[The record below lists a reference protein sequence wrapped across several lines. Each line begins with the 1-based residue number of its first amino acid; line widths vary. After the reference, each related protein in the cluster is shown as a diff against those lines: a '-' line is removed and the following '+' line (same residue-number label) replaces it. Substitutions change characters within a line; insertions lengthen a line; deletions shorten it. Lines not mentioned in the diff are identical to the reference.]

1 MKSIRKFSKIT
12 IVLVAV
18 FMVIALFRYREYDDT
33 PLVPEQL
40 EYYFDEGWLMYSS
53 DSAERVAVTLPYS
66 GKIQAS
72 ETIIFENTLSEEYAD
87 LTLKFSAENAAV
99 RVLLDGEVLYPQESQ
114 EDTGD
119 GQYYVYIPDITEDD
133 AAERQLC
140 IELTVIEHD
149 REILLGGIVAEINS
163 TFVVG
168 LVGSNLTD
176 IVCCLLIVITAMIM
190 FVLAMIRWYT
200 SQPSRGELYLGLFG
214 LTAGVYSFIG
224 TYTLN
229 LFFDMREAY
238 VIQEYLM
245 LMLPLFLALYF
256 EQNLRSLYPRR
267 FAALLCMVSCNA
279 VIQILLEWLGGWKLV
294 QMADISTAVVGLV
307 CVTGIISLLQM
318 KNKSSRYQMALSVLS
333 VFMLLAGEV
342 GKVLLNAFSMYSYAT
357 VAGLHGMTSSG
368 MMFTILHIL
377 QISKEYR
384 FDAEEKIRAA
394 ELQNKL
400 LEKANKDADL
410 ARHEALAANEAK
422 GKFLAQMSHEIRTP
436 INAVLGM
443 DEMILRESKE
453 QNVREY
459 AMDIYTAGQSLL
471 SLINDILDFSKIDS
485 GKMEIVPVEYDISSL
500 IHDLVNMTSQR
511 AADKGLSLEVEADAQ
526 IPSRLYGDD
535 VRIRQILINI
545 LTNAVKYTHEGTVWL
560 RVHSRVMNETALLY
574 FEVEDTGI
582 GIKAED
588 LPKLSAEFERIE
600 EDKNRNIEGT
610 GLGMSITIQL
620 LALLGSR
627 LHVESTYG
635 KGSKFY
641 FELEQKII
649 DDTPIGDFASNV
661 QQMAQDFHYEAAL
674 YAPDA
679 KLLVVDDNVV
689 NRKVLRNL
697 LKETAIQVTEAA
709 SGAECLQ
716 LVQENQ
722 FDLIFLDHMMPEM
735 DGVETLH
742 CMKALP
748 EYPCK
753 DTPVVVLTAN
763 AVSGAKEAYLSEGFD
778 DFLSKPIVPDKLE
791 AMLLKMLPEAL
802 LCTVREP
809 VKKPEV
815 QEAAALP
822 LEELPFVEG
831 LDWNYAWLH
840 LPEYE
845 LLAYTVREFYDQ
857 IDSAADCLERA
868 YRQCTEEKNP
878 EPYRIQ
884 VHAMKSLAA
893 TIGIIS
899 LSGIARVLESAAKD
913 GRIEVILSMTEIFL
927 EEWRSYRLK
936 LQGVFGIGSTQGKEV
951 TDYSVIRALVEMVR
965 VSMQE
970 MEIDKADECV
980 RQLRDYDFP
989 AEIWQEIQ
997 KLAEAVTNLDPEE
1010 TERLANL
1017 LSEKMAG

>member
-1 MKSIRKFSKIT
+1 MKSIRNFSKIT

-18 FMVIALFRYREYDDT
+18 FMVIALFRYQEYDDT

-53 DSAERVAVTLPYS
+53 YSAEKVAVTLPYS

-99 RVLLDGEVLYPQESQ
+99 RVLLDGEVLYPQEPQ
-114 EDTGD
+114 EDTGE

-140 IELTVIEHD
+140 IELTVLEQE
-149 REILLGGIVAEINS
+149 REILLGGMIAEINS

-267 FAALLCMVSCNA
+267 FAALLCVVSCNA

-294 QMADISTAVVGLV
+294 QMADISTAVVGLA

-368 MMFTILHIL
+368 MMFTVLHIL

-679 KLLVVDDNVV
+679 KLLVVDDNAV

-709 SGAECLQ
+709 SGAACLQ
-716 LVQENQ
+716 LVQENPY
-722 FDLIFLDHMMPEM
+722 DLIFLDHMMPEM

-742 CMKALP
+742 CMKALS

-809 VKKPEV
+809 VKKPEA

-831 LDWNYAWLH
+831 IDWNYAWLR
-840 LPEYE
+840 LPERE

-913 GRIEVILSMTEIFL
+913 GRIEVILSMTAIFL

-989 AEIWQEIQ
+989 AEIRQEIQ

>member
-18 FMVIALFRYREYDDT
+18 FMVIALFRYQEYDDT

-53 DSAERVAVTLPYS
+53 YSAEKVAVTLPYS

-99 RVLLDGEVLYPQESQ
+99 RVLLDGEVLYPQEPQ
-114 EDTGD
+114 EDTGE

-140 IELTVIEHD
+140 IELTVLEQE
-149 REILLGGIVAEINS
+149 REILLGGVMAEINS

-267 FAALLCMVSCNA
+267 FAALLCVVSCNA

-294 QMADISTAVVGLV
+294 QMADISTAVVGLA

-368 MMFTILHIL
+368 MMFTVLHIL

-809 VKKPEV
+809 VKKPEA

-913 GRIEVILSMTEIFL
+913 GRIEVILSMTAIFL

>member
-1 MKSIRKFSKIT
+1 MKSIRNFSKIT

-18 FMVIALFRYREYDDT
+18 FMVIALFRYQEYDDT

-99 RVLLDGEVLYPQESQ
+99 RVLLDGEVLYPQEPQ
-114 EDTGD
+114 EDTGE

-140 IELTVIEHD
+140 IELTVLEQE
-149 REILLGGIVAEINS
+149 REILLGGMIAEINS

-267 FAALLCMVSCNA
+267 FAALLCVVSCNA

-294 QMADISTAVVGLV
+294 QMADISTAVVGLA

-368 MMFTILHIL
+368 MMFTVLHIL

-809 VKKPEV
+809 VKKPEA

-913 GRIEVILSMTEIFL
+913 GRIEVILSMTAIFL

>member
-1 MKSIRKFSKIT
+1 MKSIRNFSKIT

-18 FMVIALFRYREYDDT
+18 FMVIALFRYQEYDDT

-53 DSAERVAVTLPYS
+53 YSAEKVAVTLPYS

-99 RVLLDGEVLYPQESQ
+99 RVLLDGEVLYPQEPQ
-114 EDTGD
+114 EDTGE

-140 IELTVIEHD
+140 IELTVLEQE
-149 REILLGGIVAEINS
+149 REILLGGMIAEINS

-267 FAALLCMVSCNA
+267 FAALLCVVSCNA

-294 QMADISTAVVGLV
+294 QMADISTAVVGLA

-368 MMFTILHIL
+368 MMFTVLHIL

-689 NRKVLRNL
+689 NRKVLPNL

-722 FDLIFLDHMMPEM
+722 FDLTFLDHMMPEM

-809 VKKPEV
+809 VKKPEA

-913 GRIEVILSMTEIFL
+913 GRIEVILSMTAIFL

>member
-1 MKSIRKFSKIT
+1 MKSIRNFSKIT

-18 FMVIALFRYREYDDT
+18 FMVIALFRYQEYDDT

-53 DSAERVAVTLPYS
+53 YSAEKVAVTLPYS

-99 RVLLDGEVLYPQESQ
+99 RVLLDGEVLYPQEPQ
-114 EDTGD
+114 EDTGE

-140 IELTVIEHD
+140 IELTVLEQE
-149 REILLGGIVAEINS
+149 REILLGGMIAEINS

-267 FAALLCMVSCNA
+267 FAALLCVVSCNA

-294 QMADISTAVVGLV
+294 QMADISTAVVGLA

-368 MMFTILHIL
+368 MMFTVLHIL

-545 LTNAVKYTHEGTVWL
+545 LTNAVKYTYEGTVWL
-560 RVHSRVMNETALLY
+560 RVHSRVTDETALLH

-679 KLLVVDDNVV
+679 KLLVVDDNAV

-709 SGAECLQ
+709 SGAACLQ
-716 LVQENQ
+716 LVQENPY
-722 FDLIFLDHMMPEM
+722 DLIFLDHMMPEM

-742 CMKALP
+742 CMKALS

-778 DFLSKPIVPDKLE
+778 DFLSKPIMPDKLE
-791 AMLLKMLPEAL
+791 AMLLKMLPETL

-809 VKKPEV
+809 VKKPEA

-840 LPEYE
+840 LPERE

-913 GRIEVILSMTEIFL
+913 GRIEVILSMTAIFL

>member
-1 MKSIRKFSKIT
+1 MKSIRNFSKIT

-53 DSAERVAVTLPYS
+53 DSAEKVAVTLPYS

-368 MMFTILHIL
+368 MMFTVLHIL

-453 QNVREY
+453 Q
-459 AMDIYTAGQSLL
+459 
-471 SLINDILDFSKIDS
+471 
-485 GKMEIVPVEYDISSL
+485 
-500 IHDLVNMTSQR
+500 
-511 AADKGLSLEVEADAQ
+511 
-526 IPSRLYGDD
+526 
-535 VRIRQILINI
+535 
-545 LTNAVKYTHEGTVWL
+545 
-560 RVHSRVMNETALLY
+560 
-574 FEVEDTGI
+574 
-582 GIKAED
+582 
-588 LPKLSAEFERIE
+588 
-600 EDKNRNIEGT
+600 
-610 GLGMSITIQL
+610 
-620 LALLGSR
+620 
-627 LHVESTYG
+627 
-635 KGSKFY
+635 
-641 FELEQKII
+641 
-649 DDTPIGDFASNV
+649 
-661 QQMAQDFHYEAAL
+661 
-674 YAPDA
+674 
-679 KLLVVDDNVV
+679 
-689 NRKVLRNL
+689 
-697 LKETAIQVTEAA
+697 
-709 SGAECLQ
+709 
-716 LVQENQ
+716 
-722 FDLIFLDHMMPEM
+722 
-735 DGVETLH
+735 
-742 CMKALP
+742 
-748 EYPCK
+748 
-753 DTPVVVLTAN
+753 
-763 AVSGAKEAYLSEGFD
+763 
-778 DFLSKPIVPDKLE
+778 
-791 AMLLKMLPEAL
+791 
-802 LCTVREP
+802 
-809 VKKPEV
+809 
-815 QEAAALP
+815 
-822 LEELPFVEG
+822 
-831 LDWNYAWLH
+831 
-840 LPEYE
+840 
-845 LLAYTVREFYDQ
+845 
-857 IDSAADCLERA
+857 
-868 YRQCTEEKNP
+868 
-878 EPYRIQ
+878 
-884 VHAMKSLAA
+884 
-893 TIGIIS
+893 
-899 LSGIARVLESAAKD
+899 
-913 GRIEVILSMTEIFL
+913 
-927 EEWRSYRLK
+927 
-936 LQGVFGIGSTQGKEV
+936 
-951 TDYSVIRALVEMVR
+951 
-965 VSMQE
+965 
-970 MEIDKADECV
+970 
-980 RQLRDYDFP
+980 
-989 AEIWQEIQ
+989 
-997 KLAEAVTNLDPEE
+997 
-1010 TERLANL
+1010 
-1017 LSEKMAG
+1017 

>member
-1 MKSIRKFSKIT
+1 MKSIRNFSKIT

-18 FMVIALFRYREYDDT
+18 FMVIALFRYQEYDDT

-53 DSAERVAVTLPYS
+53 YSAEKVAVMLPYS

-99 RVLLDGEVLYPQESQ
+99 RVLLDGEVLYPQEPQ
-114 EDTGD
+114 EDTGE

-140 IELTVIEHD
+140 IELTVLEQE
-149 REILLGGIVAEINS
+149 REILLGGVMAEINS

-267 FAALLCMVSCNA
+267 FAALLCVVSCNA

-294 QMADISTAVVGLV
+294 QMADISTAVVGLA

-368 MMFTILHIL
+368 MMFTVLHIL

-809 VKKPEV
+809 VKKPEA

-913 GRIEVILSMTEIFL
+913 GRIEVILSMTAIFL

>member
-1 MKSIRKFSKIT
+1 MKSIRNFSKIT

-53 DSAERVAVTLPYS
+53 YSAEKVAVTLPYS

-99 RVLLDGEVLYPQESQ
+99 RVLLDGEVLYPQE
-114 EDTGD
+114 DTGD
-119 GQYYVYIPDITEDD
+119 GQYYVYIPDITEED

-200 SQPSRGELYLGLFG
+200 SQPGRGELYLGLFG

-229 LFFDMREAY
+229 LFFDMREVY

-267 FAALLCMVSCNA
+267 FAALLCVVSCNA

-294 QMADISTAVVGLV
+294 QMADISTAVVGLA

-318 KNKSSRYQMALSVLS
+318 KNKSSCYQIALSVLS
-333 VFMLLAGEV
+333 VFVLLAGEV
-342 GKVLLNAFSMYSYAT
+342 GKVLLNALSMYSFAT

-368 MMFTILHIL
+368 MMFAVLHIL

-394 ELQNKL
+394 EFQNKL

-560 RVHSRVMNETALLY
+560 RVHSRVTDETALLH

-679 KLLVVDDNVV
+679 KLLVVDDNAV

-709 SGAECLQ
+709 SGAACLQ
-716 LVQENQ
+716 LVQENPY
-722 FDLIFLDHMMPEM
+722 DLIFLDHMMPEM

-742 CMKALP
+742 CMKALS

-809 VKKPEV
+809 GKKPEA

-913 GRIEVILSMTEIFL
+913 GRIEVILSMTAIFL

>member
-1 MKSIRKFSKIT
+1 MKSIRNFSKIT

-18 FMVIALFRYREYDDT
+18 FMVIALFRYQEYDDT

-53 DSAERVAVTLPYS
+53 YSAEKVAVTLPYS

-99 RVLLDGEVLYPQESQ
+99 RVLLDGEVLYPQEPQ
-114 EDTGD
+114 EDTGE

-140 IELTVIEHD
+140 IELTVLEQE
-149 REILLGGIVAEINS
+149 REILLGGMIAEINS

-267 FAALLCMVSCNA
+267 FAALLCVVSCNA

-294 QMADISTAVVGLV
+294 QMADISTAVVGLA

-368 MMFTILHIL
+368 MMFTVLHIL

-545 LTNAVKYTHEGTVWL
+545 LTNAVKYTYEGTVWL
-560 RVHSRVMNETALLY
+560 RVHSRVTDETALLH
-574 FEVEDTGI
+574 FDVKDTGI

-635 KGSKFY
+635 KGSKCY

-679 KLLVVDDNVV
+679 KLLVVDDNAV

-709 SGAECLQ
+709 SGAACLQ
-716 LVQENQ
+716 LVQENPY
-722 FDLIFLDHMMPEM
+722 DLIFLDHMMPEM

-742 CMKALP
+742 CMKALS

-778 DFLSKPIVPDKLE
+778 DFLSKPIMPDKLE
-791 AMLLKMLPEAL
+791 AMLLKMLPETL

-809 VKKPEV
+809 VKKPEA
-815 QEAAALP
+815 QEAAGLP

-840 LPEYE
+840 LPERE

-913 GRIEVILSMTEIFL
+913 GRIEVILSMTAIFL

>member
-1 MKSIRKFSKIT
+1 
-12 IVLVAV
+12 
-18 FMVIALFRYREYDDT
+18 
-33 PLVPEQL
+33 
-40 EYYFDEGWLMYSS
+40 
-53 DSAERVAVTLPYS
+53 
-66 GKIQAS
+66 
-72 ETIIFENTLSEEYAD
+72 
-87 LTLKFSAENAAV
+87 
-99 RVLLDGEVLYPQESQ
+99 
-114 EDTGD
+114 
-119 GQYYVYIPDITEDD
+119 
-133 AAERQLC
+133 
-140 IELTVIEHD
+140 
-149 REILLGGIVAEINS
+149 
-163 TFVVG
+163 
-168 LVGSNLTD
+168 
-176 IVCCLLIVITAMIM
+176 
-190 FVLAMIRWYT
+190 
-200 SQPSRGELYLGLFG
+200 
-214 LTAGVYSFIG
+214 
-224 TYTLN
+224 
-229 LFFDMREAY
+229 
-238 VIQEYLM
+238 
-245 LMLPLFLALYF
+245 
-256 EQNLRSLYPRR
+256 
-267 FAALLCMVSCNA
+267 
-279 VIQILLEWLGGWKLV
+279 
-294 QMADISTAVVGLV
+294 
-307 CVTGIISLLQM
+307 
-318 KNKSSRYQMALSVLS
+318 
-333 VFMLLAGEV
+333 
-342 GKVLLNAFSMYSYAT
+342 
-357 VAGLHGMTSSG
+357 MTSSG
-368 MMFTILHIL
+368 MMFAVLHIL

-394 ELQNKL
+394 EFQNKL

-679 KLLVVDDNVV
+679 KLLVVDDNAV

-709 SGAECLQ
+709 SGAACLQ
-716 LVQENQ
+716 LVQENPY
-722 FDLIFLDHMMPEM
+722 DLIFLDHMMPEM

-742 CMKALP
+742 CMKALS

-809 VKKPEV
+809 VKKPEA

-831 LDWNYAWLH
+831 IDWNYAWLH
-840 LPEYE
+840 LPERE

-913 GRIEVILSMTEIFL
+913 GRIEVILSMTAIFL

-989 AEIWQEIQ
+989 AEIRQEIQ